1 MNIYLIGYRC
11 TGKTTIGKSL
21 AESIGWHFADADEE
35 LVRKNRMTVSEM
47 VAQYGWDFFREKER
61 EIIVQL
67 SCLDKYVIA
76 TGGGVI
82 LNHKNVQ
89 EMKKSG
95 FIVWLKASPE
105 IIKQRII
112 NDSATEVLRPAL
124 TSKCLSDEIEETLLK
139 RTPLYENAMDFF
151 ADTDSRNIDTIC
163 GIISEEIQKRYT
175 SFVVPHLCGYSR
187 QTA

>member
-11 TGKTTIGKSL
+11 TGKTTIGKFL

-35 LVRKNRMTVSEM
+35 LVRKNSMTVSEI
-47 VAQYGWDFFREKER
+47 VALYGWDFFREKEL
-61 EIIVQL
+61 EIMAQL

-95 FIVWLKASPE
+95 MIVWLKASPE
-105 IIKQRII
+105 IIKQRIL
-112 NDSATEVLRPAL
+112 NDSATESLRPAL
-124 TSKCLSDEIEETLLK
+124 TCGGLSNEIEETLLK

-151 ADTDSRNIDTIC
+151 VDTDSGNIDTIC
-163 GIISEEIQKRYT
+163 RIIIAGIQKQYRC
-175 SFVVPHLCGYSR
+175 L
-187 QTA
+187 